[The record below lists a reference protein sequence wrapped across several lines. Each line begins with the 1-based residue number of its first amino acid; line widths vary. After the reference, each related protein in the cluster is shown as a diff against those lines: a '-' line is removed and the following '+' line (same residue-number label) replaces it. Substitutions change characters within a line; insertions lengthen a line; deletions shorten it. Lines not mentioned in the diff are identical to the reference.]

1 MKNQEFVLNFKN
13 LILVFQK
20 KDIRSI
26 KEKEIKHLEEKQ
38 KNLKKEEMPEK
49 CQTLERNAESQIKNA
64 NSLKSKI
71 LEMPENEVE
80 ELNLEKECKLA
91 GLHETDKNKQTNLT
105 GLDNPKVQESSSL
118 QPLFPDFSVSVL
130 RFQDA
135 IESFSQAVF
144 NDAFDLLGNIQS
156 TESEITN
163 VKKSP
168 SKSTD
173 FSEDKNKITTP
184 NKKSTKEEPLLNTKV
199 SNKLTELKGNSS
211 SVIEPEMLEVVEEP
225 IMAEVAYTVGTKQ
238 KHVSSKIEDAKSS
251 PKYKQTE
258 GDNKSKHVEEEP
270 FTNTNVNKRLSEED
284 FIKPEIQEVI
294 EEPVMPKVANAV
306 GTKKEKILSKTKN
319 QLSNLEYEQ
328 TQNRTKLCEDEPL
341 LSTTINNKL
350 SELKGEASNFIKP
363 KEQEVMEE
371 PIEAVVAYKVGTR
384 KEPQKLSEISKS
396 SRSETQSDDLKNF
409 NPDTDYAPP
418 DDSKIQS
425 TESEITIVKKSPSKS
440 TDFSEDKNKITTPD
454 QKSTEEE
461 PLVNTK
467 VSNKLTELKGNSS
480 SVIEPEML
488 EVVEEP
494 IMAEVAYTVGT
505 KQKHVT
511 SKPNIKPKDRIQSI
525 PDICIT
531 PDTSDITED
540 DKDNVFIREADLTNN
555 NASVAPKTHDINA
568 NPISPEG
575 FSEGWVT
582 IPILRGF
589 SDSEAYTNIAMSI
602 QELSDNEGCEESND
616 NSPIIQEGDELKK
629 TKKFSVPVSQTVE
642 FEDVSEPES
651 KILLS
656 TNTSKPSANTHI
668 AESSIIHLAF
678 SRDNDLQLEE
688 NVEELSTNITILK
701 KHANVD
707 DTISG
712 LKTPVILHE
721 ESLQYDQS
729 VTGKSFSKII
739 CKYFKILICSYF

>member
-80 ELNLEKECKLA
+80 ELNLETECKLA

-238 KHVSSKIEDAKSS
+238 KHAASKIKDVKS
-251 PKYKQTE
+251 
-258 GDNKSKHVEEEP
+258 V
-270 FTNTNVNKRLSEED
+270 
-284 FIKPEIQEVI
+284 
-294 EEPVMPKVANAV
+294 
-306 GTKKEKILSKTKN
+306 
-319 QLSNLEYEQ
+319 
-328 TQNRTKLCEDEPL
+328 
-341 LSTTINNKL
+341 
-350 SELKGEASNFIKP
+350 
-363 KEQEVMEE
+363 
-371 PIEAVVAYKVGTR
+371 
-384 KEPQKLSEISKS
+384 
-396 SRSETQSDDLKNF
+396 
-409 NPDTDYAPP
+409 
-418 DDSKIQS
+418 DDSKQKEENLQS
-425 TESEITIVKKSPSKS
+425 FITKESVHDKKSVKATESGTEQLISNLDNGSSNIGNLPQIIPGYRM
-440 TDFSEDKNKITTPD
+440 TDHDETVDKMSENVQETPNIDTSAGLKNTS
-454 QKSTEEE
+454 Q
-461 PLVNTK
+461 
-467 VSNKLTELKGNSS
+467 
-480 SVIEPEML
+480 
-488 EVVEEP
+488 VEENNETFKNHK
-494 IMAEVAYTVGT
+494 EVSCE
-505 KQKHVT
+505 T
-511 SKPNIKPKDRIQSI
+511 SKLNIKPKDRIQSI

-629 TKKFSVPVSQTVE
+629 TKKFSVPASQTVE

-729 VTGKSFSKII
+729 VKGKSFSKII
-739 CKYFKILICSYF
+739 CKYFKILISSYF

>member
-80 ELNLEKECKLA
+80 ELNLETECKLA

-184 NKKSTKEEPLLNTKV
+184 
-199 SNKLTELKGNSS
+199 
-211 SVIEPEMLEVVEEP
+211 
-225 IMAEVAYTVGTKQ
+225 
-238 KHVSSKIEDAKSS
+238 
-251 PKYKQTE
+251 
-258 GDNKSKHVEEEP
+258 
-270 FTNTNVNKRLSEED
+270 
-284 FIKPEIQEVI
+284 
-294 EEPVMPKVANAV
+294 
-306 GTKKEKILSKTKN
+306 
-319 QLSNLEYEQ
+319 
-328 TQNRTKLCEDEPL
+328 
-341 LSTTINNKL
+341 
-350 SELKGEASNFIKP
+350 
-363 KEQEVMEE
+363 
-371 PIEAVVAYKVGTR
+371 
-384 KEPQKLSEISKS
+384 
-396 SRSETQSDDLKNF
+396 
-409 NPDTDYAPP
+409 
-418 DDSKIQS
+418 
-425 TESEITIVKKSPSKS
+425 
-440 TDFSEDKNKITTPD
+440 D

-467 VSNKLTELKGNSS
+467 VSNKLTKLKGNSS

-729 VTGKSFSKII
+729 VTGNTFSKII
-739 CKYFKILICSYF
+739 CKYFEILICSYF